1 MKLYHFIVTLQ
12 LDMHILALQFASSN
26 AWLLLITKLISSLFL
41 YKKDMKLLRT
51 LHWELTLNSC
61 SVKFIIL
68 FAKLFEVYRVS
79 RNAVSVRNFGKSLL
93 I

>member
-1 MKLYHFIVTLQ
+1 MYQFYTDVALKINDEYTSMLCLIILQ
-12 LDMHILALQFASSN
+12 IRQ
-26 AWLLLITKLISSLFL
+26 ISSLFL
-41 YKKDMKLLRT
+41 YKKDMNLLRT

-68 FAKLFEVYRVS
+68 FAKLFEIYRVS